1 LAFTTPPDALL
12 FGSRLRYAPL
22 QRHTGSR
29 GPNRWERPEG
39 RVPVAGLLSWGSS
52 MPLRRHDRR
61 LRPLPPGPSPR
72 LRRGTATSLAR
83 SVLVV
88 PPDLDGFLRRASIRR
103 PRPRRPAGL
112 LRPAAGHGVR
122 QVSVLPYSFWL
133 PADVVGP
140 RFEAL
145 SHWRRP
151 FEAFPSP
158 VAASLVTAG
167 PPSREGGCV
176 HRGGVPSRR
185 WVAPTVPCHHGSFVA
200 PSASGPCSTEES
212 VAETRRFRPARPDA
226 PMGFGSNRS
235 DACRAAPARSPR
247 RPAFGRAVPPR
258 RHQSSGRPSP
268 PESGE
273 VGKFL
278 GLSGSERADA
288 GADPKVGGPPVPAR
302 WQPEDCYAS
311 GPA

>member
-1 LAFTTPPDALL
+1 
-12 FGSRLRYAPL
+12 
-22 QRHTGSR
+22 
-29 GPNRWERPEG
+29 
-39 RVPVAGLLSWGSS
+39 

-88 PPDLDGFLRRASIRR
+88 PPDLDGFLRRAAIRR

-112 LRPAAGHGVR
+112 LRPAASHGVR
-122 QVSVLPYSFWL
+122 QVSVLPCSFWL

-145 SHWRRP
+145 SRWRRP

-158 VAASLVTAG
+158 AAASLVTAG
-167 PPSREGGCV
+167 SPSREGGCV

-185 WVAPTVPCHHGSFVA
+185 WVAPTVPCHHGSSVA
-200 PSASGPCSTEES
+200 PSTSGRCSTEES
-212 VAETRRFRPARPDA
+212 VAGAKRFRSVRPDA

-235 DACRAAPARSPR
+235 DACRAPPARSPR
-247 RPAFGRAVPPR
+247 RPAFGGPFRLDGTSRRGVRRHPRVARSASFSACLAPRGPMLELTRRSAARRSGSLAARRLLRFRSRLMLPR
-258 RHQSSGRPSP
+258 RGIRIGRRRGLPEGRPTP
-268 PESGE
+268 RPG
-273 VGKFL
+273 
-278 GLSGSERADA
+278 
-288 GADPKVGGPPVPAR
+288 
-302 WQPEDCYAS
+302 
-311 GPA
+311 